1 MATEKMFTVCGTSKH
16 DDETKVRFANDAMR
30 VKVLAK
36 NGHTE
41 INLIELPEPMNKLAA
56 AEFIRNLPEFAG
68 AEQQQAISELLDR
81 NTEKPKA
88 TRKLKAEKPVDPIVP
103 AVEPASEEDDDK
115 PIGYDAL
122 MDVGEALM

>member
-1 MATEKMFTVCGTSKH
+1 MTTEKMFTVCGTSKH
-16 DDETKVRFANDAMR
+16 NDETKVRFANDAMR

-41 INLIELPEPMNKLAA
+41 INLIELPEPMTKTAA
-56 AEFIRNLPEFAG
+56 AEYIRDLPEFAG

-88 TRKLKAEKPVDPIVP
+88 VRKPKAEKPVNTP
-103 AVEPASEEDDDK
+103 APTVELAAEEDDDK
-115 PIGYDAL
+115 PIGYDAV
-122 MDVGEALM
+122 MDVGEALL